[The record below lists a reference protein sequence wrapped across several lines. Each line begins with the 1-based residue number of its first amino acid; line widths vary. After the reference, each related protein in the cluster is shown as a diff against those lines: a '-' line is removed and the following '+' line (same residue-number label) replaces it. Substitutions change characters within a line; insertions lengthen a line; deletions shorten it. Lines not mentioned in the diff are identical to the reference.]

1 MWKKRAAVAAAAL
14 GLLAVHVLVA
24 LRFLLDTSTGSTAAA
39 EALPLDDAWIHLVYA
54 QSLAQ
59 LDGFAYNPGELET
72 GFTSPLWAI
81 LLAPLFWLR
90 LPWDVSLVLVVKS
103 VGILVWWAAGIFG
116 YRLGARLSGHRGA
129 GVVLA
134 LMIALDPWL
143 AFGAV
148 SGMEVPLA
156 CATTLA
162 GFDYLAARRWRAA
175 GIGLALAIWSRP
187 ELAIVTLAAIAAMAW
202 ARRAEGSDRTPLR
215 DLAIPPAV
223 AAGLWAIW
231 NVAVSG
237 RLLPGAFY
245 LKHQTDSPLDAFADA
260 PAVLVD
266 QLFDYPWLFAGSGL
280 VAYAIG
286 AWRITRA
293 PEHRDA
299 AIALI
304 ASGPLWLLATIW
316 AHRINE
322 PLAFYWHRYL
332 DAGLPILLAPI
343 AIGVWTCIESAVR
356 VARPPRS
363 RARRDLAFAAL
374 SLPLLALFAVT
385 LPSKLARNAENQ
397 AWSAQ
402 NIEDLHVKTALWI
415 AESTEPTDTIA
426 THDAGALR
434 FISQRHTVDMLGIN
448 THRVLSGGLPRV
460 LEQHPPRYL
469 VLIPSWYPQLATD
482 PRLEE
487 VHRARAEHFVI
498 CERCEQ
504 DELVV
509 LEPRAR

>member
-1 MWKKRAAVAAAAL
+1 MWKKRALVAGAAL

-24 LRFLLDTSTGSTAAA
+24 LRFLLDDSTGTAAPA

-54 QSLAQ
+54 QSFAGFE
-59 LDGFAYNPGELET
+59 GFAYNPGELET

-81 LLAPLFWLR
+81 LLTPLFWLR
-90 LPWDVSLVLVVKS
+90 LPWDVSLVLVVKC
-103 VGILVWWAAGIFG
+103 VGIAVWWIAGIFG
-116 YRLGARLSGHRGA
+116 YRVGARFAGRGA

-162 GFDYLAARRWRAA
+162 GFDYLAAQRWRAA
-175 GIGLALAIWSRP
+175 GIGFALAIWSRP
-187 ELAIVTLAAIAAMAW
+187 ELAVVAIAAIAAMAW
-202 ARRAEGSDRTPLR
+202 ARRGAGVDRKPVR
-215 DLAIPPAV
+215 DFAIPPAI
-223 AAGLWAIW
+223 AAGLWAAW
-231 NVAVSG
+231 NVIVSG

-245 LKHQTDSPLDAFADA
+245 LKHQADSPLDAFSDA

-280 VAYAIG
+280 VAYAVG
-286 AWRITRA
+286 AWRITRE
-293 PEHRDA
+293 PVHRDA
-299 AIALI
+299 AIALL

-332 DAGLPILLAPI
+332 DAGLPLLLAPI
-343 AIGVWTCIESAVR
+343 AIGTWTCIGAGVH
-356 VARPPRS
+356 VTKGA

-374 SLPLLALFAVT
+374 ALPLLALFAVT
-385 LPSKLARNAENQ
+385 LPSKLERNAELQ

-415 AESTEPTDTIA
+415 AANTEPTDSIA

-448 THRVLSGGLPRV
+448 THRVLGAGLPRV

-469 VLIPSWYPQLATD
+469 ILIPAWYPTLARD
-482 PRLEE
+482 PRLRE
-487 VHRARAEHFVI
+487 VHRERAEHFVI
-498 CERCEQ
+498 CDRCQQ

-509 LEPRAR
+509 FEPRR